1 MAVPLIRS
9 TRSQTRA
16 SGLCLFAGDVRLWWG
31 ASCNGNISDPLLHA
45 AATNSM
51 TSHLSKIIN
60 DICRNIN
67 SPLGAGKI
75 NIKTEVYLHIWKL
88 RSQPEIQFE
97 NFLRIDGLDA
107 NLTPPLSRIGT
118 PVVA

>member
-16 SGLCLFAGDVRLWWG
+16 SGLYLFVGDVRLWWG
-31 ASCNGNISDPLLHA
+31 ASCNGNISDPLHA

-67 SPLGAGKI
+67 SPLRAGKI
-75 NIKTEVYLHIWKL
+75 CIKTEVYLYIWKL
-88 RSQPEIQFE
+88 RSQHEIQFG